1 MAQTEMFNRSSQ
13 RALPVW
19 LAIAVAVLI
28 IARVISSRFAAS
40 SAVDLVRWVPTDRA
54 ERLASMSRKPLFY
67 EFSAE
72 WCGPCHVMEAE
83 IFRDATLAALI
94 NEKFIPVKLVDRR
107 RETGTNPPDV
117 AKLQSLYGVRA
128 FPTIVVVRPDGAPET
143 IVGYMGKSRF
153 EQFLREAH

>member
-1 MAQTEMFNRSSQ
+1 MAQTEIFNRTSQ

-19 LAIAVAVLI
+19 LPVAVAVLI
-28 IARVISSRFAAS
+28 IARVISSRFEVS
-40 SAVDLVRWVPTDRA
+40 SPVDLVRWMPSDRA
-54 ERLASMSRKPLFY
+54 ERVASMSHKPLFY

-72 WCGPCHVMEAE
+72 WCGPCHVLEAE
-83 IFRDATLAALI
+83 VFRDSSLAALI

-117 AKLQSLYGVRA
+117 AKLQWLYGVNA
-128 FPTIVVVRPDGAPET
+128 FPTIVVVRPGRAPEK

-153 EQFLREAH
+153 EQFLRGAH